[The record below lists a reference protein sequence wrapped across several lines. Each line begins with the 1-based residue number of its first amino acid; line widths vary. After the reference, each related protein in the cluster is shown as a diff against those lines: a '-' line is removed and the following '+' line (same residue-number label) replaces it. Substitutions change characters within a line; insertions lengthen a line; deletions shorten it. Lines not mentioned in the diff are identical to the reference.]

1 MRAALLLALAAA
13 DTCDLPALPSF
24 TARPARLDSDCPR
37 VYVYDIP
44 QLYDYEIPWPELHKA
59 NVTQIF
65 GMPCHDGILDEFDTN
80 QYSLALLVLWRLA
93 TSARCGA
100 VDDPKDADL
109 FFVPT
114 WPAAKGL
121 PAWDR
126 ACGHPANAKV
136 KHLPYLNERTAHR
149 HFFIVGKGHVVPKRD
164 CKYWWLRPEGLL
176 ARASRFAYSD
186 QYGKSHTLASYGPAP
201 FDDARAAKQ
210 LAGDRISSDQGIAPH
225 LFSVPYPAAV
235 HAWGAHSRPWE
246 ASEERPTLAA
256 YVGGDRNGTFSYLR
270 PKIAALCDASDACE
284 THVPHEGHR
293 VCGVRCVPG
302 LRRTMMRAT
311 FCLQPGGDSP
321 YRKSV
326 FDAALAGCIPVVFSQ
341 QLARVA
347 PWQRGNFPE
356 HFVVLSGA
364 AVQRGEIDVMRYL
377 ASIPQTK
384 IQELR
389 RNLAGVAPM
398 LQYSIDDSIRNDAFE
413 ALLRG
418 ALAVATERERLR
430 DRHAR
435 REDVVAL
442 NNLL

>member
-1 MRAALLLALAAA
+1 
-13 DTCDLPALPSF
+13 
-24 TARPARLDSDCPR
+24 
-37 VYVYDIP
+37 
-44 QLYDYEIPWPELHKA
+44 
-59 NVTQIF
+59 
-65 GMPCHDGILDEFDTN
+65 
-80 QYSLALLVLWRLA
+80 
-93 TSARCGA
+93 
-100 VDDPKDADL
+100 
-109 FFVPT
+109 
-114 WPAAKGL
+114 
-121 PAWDR
+121 
-126 ACGHPANAKV
+126 
-136 KHLPYLNERTAHR
+136 
-149 HFFIVGKGHVVPKRD
+149 
-164 CKYWWLRPEGLL
+164 
-176 ARASRFAYSD
+176 
-186 QYGKSHTLASYGPAP
+186 
-201 FDDARAAKQ
+201 
-210 LAGDRISSDQGIAPH
+210 LAGDRISNDGGIAPH

-246 ASEERPTLAA
+246 ASEERPILAV

-270 PKIAALCDASDACE
+270 PKIAALCDASDACASF
-284 THVPHEGHR
+284 VPHDGSR

-356 HFVVLSGA
+356 HFVVLNGA

-377 ASIPQTK
+377 AGISKAK

-398 LQYSIDDSIRNDAFE
+398 LQYSIDDSVRNDAFE

-435 REDVVAL
+435 REDVVVL
-442 NNLL
+442 NTLL